1 LGATPDGALVEVF
14 VSATGTWTV
23 LLSSAE
29 GVMLK
34 PMGATGRE
42 SRARRES
49 SAKFRRKRRE
59 FRFSLHCGKT
69 ESVPLIH
76 HPIELCE
83 SSGTVRLL
91 AGLNNDEFRRFSM
104 VTRRPAIPP
113 ENRSSK
119 GTGADPDPVEKVRKY
134 EPENLSERG
143 DQANIKQNTTNQG
156 YQQDR

>member
-1 LGATPDGALVEVF
+1 VSRLQSFVENV
-14 VSATGTWTV
+14 
-23 LLSSAE
+23 
-29 GVMLK
+29 
-34 PMGATGRE
+34 
-42 SRARRES
+42 ES
-49 SAKFRRKRRE
+49 SDFRCIAAKPK
-59 FRFSLHCGKT
+59 G
-69 ESVPLIH
+69 VPLIH